1 MLSTSYYA
9 IKLLSNHRYDATV
22 PVTVHS
28 NDNFGP
34 AYYVAG
40 VSGPGE
46 YTFKVAIYNSTGSV
60 PFSITFEG
68 VEKGHKATLTTL
80 SATGPDD
87 GGLSSNVLVDGVLG
101 PEVVQETTQSLYA
114 GTNGEYVFE
123 LGNYQLAV
131 LTT

>member
-9 IKLLSNHRYDATV
+9 IKLLSNNRYGATV
-22 PVTVHS
+22 PVKVLS
-28 NDNFGP
+28 NDTFGP

-40 VSGPGE
+40 VSDPGK

-60 PFSITFEG
+60 PFNIKFDG
-68 VEKGHKATLTTL
+68 VKKGQKAHLTTL
-80 SATGPDD
+80 SATGPGD
-87 GGLSSNVLVDGVLG
+87 GGLSSNVLVDGKLG
-101 PEVVQETTQSLYA
+101 PEVVQETTQTLHA
-114 GTNGEYVFE
+114 GKNGEYVFE

>member
-9 IKLLSNHRYDATV
+9 IKLLSNHRYNATV
-22 PVTVHS
+22 PVTVRS
-28 NDNFGP
+28 NDTFGP

-40 VSGPGE
+40 VSDPGK

-60 PFSITFEG
+60 PFNITFEG
-68 VEKGHKATLTTL
+68 VEKGQKATLTTL
-80 SATGPDD
+80 SATGPDN

-101 PEVVQETTQSLYA
+101 PQVVEETTHTLHA
-114 GTNGEYVFE
+114 GKNGEYVFE
-123 LGNYQLAV
+123 LGNYHLAV